1 MKYILL
7 SLVLSILH
15 FATLAKAEPDS
26 LLNAANEH
34 YTNGDFEKAAKTY
47 QTLVDSG
54 YHNADLYYNLGN
66 AYFKQN
72 NIPYAIL
79 NYERAYQLK
88 PNDEDI
94 EYNLEYARTFTVDRI
109 EPIPVFFLT
118 KWYRSVRGLL
128 SSNAWA
134 WVSLFW
140 LAIGFSLALVF
151 WFSSR
156 PWLKRLCFA
165 MAIFAFVLT
174 AMSGIFS
181 AQEKQRMQLRN
192 HAIIFQPV
200 VTVKSS
206 PGEAGQEIFI
216 LHSGTKVKIT
226 KTIGEWVEIKIAD
239 GNKGWIPSGTI
250 ELI

>member
-7 SLVLSILH
+7 SFVFSLLH
-15 FATLAKAEPDS
+15 LALQAKTEPDS
-26 LLNAANEH
+26 LLNTAND
-34 YTNGDFEKAAKTY
+34 YYINGDFESAAKVY

-54 YHNADLYYNLGN
+54 YQSADLYYNLGN

-79 NYERAYQLK
+79 NYERAYQLQ

-94 EYNLEYARTFTVDRI
+94 EYNLEYARTYTVDRI
-109 EPIPVFFLT
+109 EPLPVFFLT

-128 SSNAWA
+128 ASNSWA
-134 WVSLFW
+134 WVSLLC
-140 LAIGFSLALVF
+140 LAAALGFVLVF
-151 WFSSR
+151 WFAYR
-156 PWLKRLCFA
+156 PWTKRVFFVL
-165 MAIFAFVLT
+165 AIFAFILTVL
-174 AMSGIFS
+174 SGVFS

-206 PGEAGQEIFI
+206 PGDAGQEIFI

-226 KTIGEWVEIKIAD
+226 KTIGEWVEVRIAD
-239 GNKGWIPSGTI
+239 GNKGWIPSETI